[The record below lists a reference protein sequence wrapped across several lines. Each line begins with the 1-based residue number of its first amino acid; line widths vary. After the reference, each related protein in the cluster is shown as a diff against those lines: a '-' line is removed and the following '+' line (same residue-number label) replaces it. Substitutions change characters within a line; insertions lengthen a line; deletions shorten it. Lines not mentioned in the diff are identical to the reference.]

1 MQLEE
6 ALTFDDVLI
15 RPGYSSILPRDVSTS
30 TYFSREIK
38 IDIPLVSA
46 AMDTV
51 TEGKLAIALA
61 QGGGIGVIHKNN
73 TIDQQVAEIV
83 KVKKYE
89 SGMVVDPITI
99 REDSSLKDLI
109 SLKEKFSI
117 SGFPVVNKNN
127 KVVGIIT
134 NRDVRFAQNMLQP
147 IRELMT
153 KKNLITAEEGISRK
167 KALDILHSNKI
178 EKLIVID
185 KDKRCIGLITVTDI
199 KKSEKYPLA
208 TKDHIGRLR
217 VAAAIGVGQDGL
229 KRAECIF
236 NAGADAIVLDTAHAH
251 SKRVIDTIR
260 DIRKIVKNNI
270 QVIAGNIATKEA
282 AKLLLKQKIDAI
294 KIGIG
299 PGSICTTRVI
309 AGVGVPQFSAIT
321 EIFKVTKKSK
331 IPLIADGGIRYSGDV
346 AKAIGAGA
354 DCVMI
359 GSLLAGTQE
368 SPGEVFLFQG
378 RSYKSYRGMGS
389 LAAMEK
395 GSSDRYFQQDV
406 QHKLKFVPEGVEG
419 RVPFKGASSEV
430 IFQLVGGLRA
440 AMGYTGNVN
449 IKKMQSNCKFQKIT
463 TAGVKE
469 SHIHDITVTKEA
481 PNYKTER

>member
-1 MQLEE
+1 MSSTAAPQNGSGVSSNCGSEKLEQL
-6 ALTFDDVLI
+6 
-15 RPGYSSILPRDVSTS
+15 
-30 TYFSREIK
+30 IK
-38 IDIPLVSA
+38 I
-46 AMDTV
+46 
-51 TEGKLAIALA
+51 
-61 QGGGIGVIHKNN
+61 
-73 TIDQQVAEIV
+73 
-83 KVKKYE
+83 
-89 SGMVVDPITI
+89 
-99 REDSSLKDLI
+99 
-109 SLKEKFSI
+109 
-117 SGFPVVNKNN
+117 
-127 KVVGIIT
+127 
-134 NRDVRFAQNMLQP
+134 
-147 IRELMT
+147 
-153 KKNLITAEEGISRK
+153 
-167 KALDILHSNKI
+167 KA
-178 EKLIVID
+178 
-185 KDKRCIGLITVTDI
+185 
-199 KKSEKYPLA
+199 
-208 TKDHIGRLR
+208 
-217 VAAAIGVGQDGL
+217 
-229 KRAECIF
+229 
-236 NAGADAIVLDTAHAH
+236 
-251 SKRVIDTIR
+251 
-260 DIRKIVKNNI
+260 IRKIVKNNI

-282 AKLLLKQKIDAI
+282 AKLLLKEKVDAI

-299 PGSICTTRVI
+299 PGSICTTRII

-321 EIFKVTKKSK
+321 EIYEATKKSK

-406 QHKLKFVPEGVEG
+406 QDKLKFVPEGVEG

-440 AMGYTGNVN
+440 AMGYTGNIN

-469 SHIHDITVTKEA
+469 SHIHDLSLIHI
-481 PNYKTER
+481 

>member
-1 MQLEE
+1 MKLDE

-15 RPGYSSILPRDVSTS
+15 RPGYSSILPRDVNTN
-30 TYFSREIK
+30 THFSREIK
-38 IDIPLVSA
+38 INIPLVSA

-51 TEGKLAIALA
+51 TEAKMAIAVA

-73 TIDQQVAEIV
+73 SIDQQVAEIV

-99 REDSSLKDLI
+99 RDNSSLKNLI
-109 SLKEKFSI
+109 SLKEKFNI

-134 NRDVRFAQNMLQP
+134 NRDVRFAQNMSQP
-147 IRELMT
+147 ISELMT
-153 KKNLITAEEGISRK
+153 KKNLITAEIGISRK

-185 KDKRCIGLITVTDI
+185 KDKRCVGLITVTDI

-208 TKDHIGRLR
+208 TKDQIGRLR

-229 KRAECIF
+229 NRAEAIF
-236 NAGADAIVLDTAHAH
+236 EAGADAIVLDTAHAH

-260 DIRKIVKNNI
+260 AIRKIVKNNI
-270 QVIAGNIATKEA
+270 QVIAGNIATNEA
-282 AKLLLKQKIDAI
+282 AKMLLKEKVDGI

-299 PGSICTTRVI
+299 PGSICTTRII

-321 EIFKVTKKSK
+321 EIYEAAKKSK

-354 DCVMI
+354 DSVMI

-406 QHKLKFVPEGVEG
+406 QDKLKFVPEGVEG
-419 RVPFKGASSEV
+419 RVPFKGASAEV

-440 AMGYTGNVN
+440 AMGYTGNIN

-469 SHIHDITVTKEA
+469 SHIHDIAVTKEA

>member
-38 IDIPLVSA
+38 INIPLVSA

-440 AMGYTGNVN
+440 AMGYTGNVS